1 MYFEIDKSIGIFSG
15 GLNKH
20 NSNSLAWLNPCK
32 LKSHPHLLSGLDL
45 ELCISSIIN
54 ITK

>member
-1 MYFEIDKSIGIFSG
+1 MYFEINKNIGIFSK

-20 NSNSLAWLNPCK
+20 NLNSLACISPCK
-32 LKSHPHLLSGLDL
+32 LKSHPHLFSGLDL
-45 ELCISSIIN
+45 ELWIFSIMN